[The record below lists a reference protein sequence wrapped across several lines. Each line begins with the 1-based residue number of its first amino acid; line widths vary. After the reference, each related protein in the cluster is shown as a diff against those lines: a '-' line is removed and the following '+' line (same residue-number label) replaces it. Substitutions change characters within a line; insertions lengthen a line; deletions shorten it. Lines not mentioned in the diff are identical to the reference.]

1 MREYR
6 TCACTCILIS
16 VKECAEVAD
25 NSRSQWQE
33 DMPSPQFPA
42 SRDLGKARKEGSEIV
57 FKERTAESGHGV
69 KENEMAQK
77 EEFVEEIETTAT
89 FREDEGAREQEQTR
103 HEGGEAIK
111 DAEGHV
117 SQESV
122 SRLSQDE
129 QDTFAVIPR
138 AHSRVQR
145 SAAPLLQSPSQR
157 PNVGMYSKDL
167 ERMGYESGQKC
178 VPLRACAFCI
188 AE

>member
-1 MREYR
+1 MRR
-6 TCACTCILIS
+6 KHQS
-16 VKECAEVAD
+16 GGGAE
-25 NSRSQWQE
+25 
-33 DMPSPQFPA
+33 
-42 SRDLGKARKEGSEIV
+42 
-57 FKERTAESGHGV
+57 
-69 KENEMAQK
+69 
-77 EEFVEEIETTAT
+77 
-89 FREDEGAREQEQTR
+89 EQEQTR
-103 HEGGEAIK
+103 NKGGEAIK

-157 PNVGMYSKDL
+157 PNVGMSSKDL